1 MRSPHG
7 QSQRSAFSH
16 FSQDGLRKGEG
27 RGGRPGGGGERG
39 EGGGGGGGW
48 RSEGGAHNEG
58 EEGEGE
64 GRQVWMTDP

>member
-1 MRSPHG
+1 MWSPRG

-27 RGGRPGGGGERG
+27 RSGRPGGGGEKGKRG
-39 EGGGGGGGW
+39 KVGGGGG
-48 RSEGGAHNEG
+48 RSKGGAHNEG

-64 GRQVWMTDP
+64 RRQV